1 MKSIR
6 FSTFTFH
13 LSFQQ
18 ATMASNRSLFCRLAK
33 KWVWPAIVIGLLVAM
48 IPAAALALQAAF
60 TANPQQGAT
69 PLMVTFTDQSL
80 PTTYTE
86 Y

>member
-1 MKSIR
+1 MKPIR
-6 FSTFTFH
+6 YSTFTFH
-13 LSFQQ
+13 LAFQQ
-18 ATMASNRSLFCRLAK
+18 ATIALNRLLFCRFAK

-48 IPAAALALQAAF
+48 TPAAALALQAAF
-60 TANPQQGAT
+60 TANPQQGET
-69 PLMVTFTDQSL
+69 PLMVTFTDQSI

>member
-6 FSTFTFH
+6 FSTFTFQ

-18 ATMASNRSLFCRLAK
+18 ADIASNRLLFCCFAK
-33 KWVWPAIVIGLLVAM
+33 KWVWAAIIIGLLVVM
-48 IPAAALALQAAF
+48 TPAPSLALQAAF
-60 TANPQQGAT
+60 TANPQQGET
-69 PLMVTFTDQSL
+69 PLMVTFTDQSV